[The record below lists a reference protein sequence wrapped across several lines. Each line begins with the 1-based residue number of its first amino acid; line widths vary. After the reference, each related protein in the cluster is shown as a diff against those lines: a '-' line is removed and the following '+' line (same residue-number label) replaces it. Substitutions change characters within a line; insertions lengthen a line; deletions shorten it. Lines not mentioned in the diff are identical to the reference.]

1 MSASICYRSGH
12 GDHRGSVPPE
22 TWFGSRVAV
31 RKENRGGMAVDEVG
45 LYERLLGESWGSLPD
60 VLQRAHGRDAQI
72 ISIGE
77 MDVTLGRFRGAGL
90 IRWALRMPPTE
101 GRMPVEL
108 RVTRTG
114 QREHSQSGQ
123 REHWDRRIGPW
134 RLRTEQW
141 AEDGLMAERYGPLL
155 FLMAVSSVDDAL
167 TLSSGKMMLSVRG
180 CRWPVPRRLSLR
192 TSAVEQQAAGRHD
205 EMNVTVRIEM
215 PSGQLLVGYHG
226 TLKATSEAGA
236 QQQ

>member
-1 MSASICYRSGH
+1 
-12 GDHRGSVPPE
+12 
-22 TWFGSRVAV
+22 
-31 RKENRGGMAVDEVG
+31 MAVDEVG

-60 VLQRAHGRDAQI
+60 VLQRAHGRDTQTV
-72 ISIGE
+72 SVGE

-90 IRWALRMPPTE
+90 IRWVLRMPPKE

-114 QREHSQSGQ
+114 QRQHSQSGQ

-141 AEDGLMAERYGPLL
+141 AEGDFLAERYGPLL
-155 FLMAVSSVDDAL
+155 FLMAVSSADDAL

-180 CRWPVPRRLSLR
+180 CRWPVPRQLSLR
-192 TSAVEQQAAGRHD
+192 TSAVEQQTAGGHD
-205 EMNVTVRIEM
+205 AMNVTVQIEM
-215 PSGQLLVGYHG
+215 PSGQLLVEYHG

-236 QQQ
+236 QNQ

>member
-1 MSASICYRSGH
+1 
-12 GDHRGSVPPE
+12 
-22 TWFGSRVAV
+22 
-31 RKENRGGMAVDEVG
+31 MAVDEVG

-60 VLQRAHGRDAQI
+60 VLQRTHGRDTQI
-72 ISIGE
+72 VAIGE

-90 IRWALRMPPTE
+90 IRWALRMPPKE

-114 QREHSQSGQ
+114 QRE
-123 REHWDRRIGPW
+123 RWDRRIGPW

-141 AEDGLMAERYGPLL
+141 TEDGLMAERYGPLL
-155 FLMAVSSVDDAL
+155 FLMTVSSADDAL
-167 TLSSGKMMLSVRG
+167 TLSPGKMMLSVRG
-180 CRWPVPRRLSLR
+180 CRWPVPPRLSLR
-192 TSAVEQQAAGRHD
+192 TSAVEQQTAGRHD

-226 TLKATSEAGA
+226 TLKATSE
-236 QQQ
+236 